1 MSLPAARKQAY
12 AAAGGGVRPDPSEG
26 EERGQLPGGEEVV
39 AEPPA
44 RTEKEAQ
51 DRADAILVS
60 SQQGLVEATG
70 TTIGLPDLRAG
81 RTVNIRGTGYHFDG
95 RYAVVSSTH
104 TLGDN
109 GYRTSFTARR
119 VGPDFAS

>member
-1 MSLPAARKQAY
+1 ML
-12 AAAGGGVRPDPSEG
+12 
-26 EERGQLPGGEEVV
+26 V
-39 AEPPA
+39 A
-44 RTEKEAQ
+44 
-51 DRADAILVS
+51 

-95 RYAVVSSTH
+95 RYAIVSSTH
-104 TLGDN
+104 TLADN

-119 VGPDFAS
+119 VGPDFAA